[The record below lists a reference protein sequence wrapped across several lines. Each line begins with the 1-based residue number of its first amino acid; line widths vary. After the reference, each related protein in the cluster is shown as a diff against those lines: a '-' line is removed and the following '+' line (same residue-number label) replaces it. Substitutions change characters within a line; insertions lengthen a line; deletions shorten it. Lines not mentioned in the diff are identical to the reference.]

1 MSEETEKQPITNGVG
16 ALETGIGALPGLTI
30 EAVATMPAPVKCDST
45 QYVLI
50 RGKDAS
56 GYARRIIVGYTEV
69 AAPAPNDLDML
80 KDQAAGIKFFT
91 LDEILTRRQGGS
103 LFENA
108 GIKQVPQATTQERL
122 EKVPHWAEQV
132 TGPGAKEQDDERDG

>member
-1 MSEETEKQPITNGVG
+1 MSEETEKQAIPNGVG
-16 ALETGIGALPGLTI
+16 ALETGIGALPGLTV
-30 EAVATMPAPVKCDST
+30 EAVATMPAPVKCEST

-50 RGKDAS
+50 RGKGED
-56 GYARRIIVGYTEV
+56 GYTRRIIVGYAEV

-91 LDEILTRRQGGS
+91 LEEILIRRQGGS

-108 GIKQVPQATTQERL
+108 GIKQVPQATTEERL
-122 EKVPHWAEQV
+122 AKTIWADE
-132 TGPGAKEQDDERDG
+132 GQDHESDSTD